1 MERDLTCI
9 GCPLGCALHVWW
21 EGDVVTVTG
30 NSCPRGAAYALS
42 EVTDSRRTITST
54 IKIEGSYCQRC
65 PVKSERPIPKGLMFE
80 AMKELNAASI
90 KAPVKVGDV
99 VLENVC
105 GTGINFISTKTM

>member
-1 MERDLTCI
+1 MAFQYSI
-9 GCPLGCALHVWW
+9 
-21 EGDVVTVTG
+21 
-30 NSCPRGAAYALS
+30 
-42 EVTDSRRTITST
+42 
-54 IKIEGSYCQRC
+54 C

>member
-1 MERDLTCI
+1 MINLVCIICPRGCRLTVDEK
-9 GCPLGCALHVWW
+9 H
-21 EGDVVTVTG
+21 G
-30 NSCPRGAAYALS
+30 NAVSGNLCPRGAAYALS

>member
-1 MERDLTCI
+1 MINLVCIICPRGCRLT
-9 GCPLGCALHVWW
+9 VD
-21 EGDVVTVTG
+21 ENNG
-30 NSCPRGAAYALS
+30 NAVSGNLCPRGAAYALS

-54 IKIEGSYCQRC
+54 VKIEGSWCQRC

-80 AMKELNAASI
+80 AMRELNNTTI